1 MPAYK
6 DKKTGLFYVQ
16 FYYRDARGQAAQEQE
31 GVPDRARGAPVGE
44 ELQGPQGRRHGHDLR
59 RLLQGLRGGGEAEG
73 PRAHLAHQGE
83 HHLEQAP
90 AVLRRHAHVRHKA
103 RRHSQVA
110 ELPHGVHEARRRRLQ
125 AHVTEDHL
133 CDADELDAGLQRQ
146 LSLVMEIFNGL
157 GEAPPSGKRAASEKI
172 WEAKHGQDR

>member
-1 MPAYK
+1 MEQPVARTPRPSMLAADEVAECLK
-6 DKKTGLFYVQ
+6 IKKGGAL
-16 FYYRDARGQAAQEQE
+16 RGHPPDEQ
-31 GVPDRARGAPVGE
+31 GAGDPRARG
-44 ELQGPQGRRHGHDLR
+44 D
-59 RLLQGLRGGGEAEG
+59 